1 MATTIISTAQIS
13 ERFEHIRY
21 MESLAGYDDDNV
33 SEDFKKIEEKY
44 INFELT
50 EQEFYILCIKS
61 ACKELKPT
69 LG

>member
-1 MATTIISTAQIS
+1 MTTTIISTAQIS

-50 EQEFYILCIKS
+50 EQKFYILCIKS